1 MLEKQEGRD
10 HFGYG
15 RDCAV
20 SHGRPLESSEQ
31 IESQVKSSQAV
42 TFMGKEKM
50 SGNTSSQGQPSR
62 DSEKHSKRG
71 KSKKSSREDG
81 RRLGRRQ
88 CDWHKAKGQ
97 GSGRRW

>member
-1 MLEKQEGRD
+1 MEKQEGRD

-50 SGNTSSQGQPSR
+50 SGNTSSQSNKKGQPSR
-62 DSEKHSKRG
+62 DSEKHSNRG
-71 KSKKSSREDG
+71 KSK
-81 RRLGRRQ
+81 
-88 CDWHKAKGQ
+88 
-97 GSGRRW
+97 